1 MRGRP
6 LLRFAA
12 TLGLALALDDSRQA
26 DAAASY
32 DWLQFN
38 GDAQHSGNNTQE
50 TVLSSSN
57 VASLRLSFQISLPA
71 VADGT
76 PVSLSGVSTG
86 SGVRDL
92 LFLTTK
98 VGHLLALDAHS
109 GATVWSVQHGSGTC
123 KINNGAN
130 PCFTTSSPAIDPSRA
145 YVYTYGLEGAVHK
158 HAVANGA
165 EVTTG
170 GWPETTTNKP
180 FDEKASSALSIAT
193 VAGGASYLY
202 VTHGGYP
209 GDGGDYQGH
218 VTTINLASGAQ
229 NVFNAVCSSQTAHFV
244 ETPSTPDCASVRSAI
259 WARGS
264 VVYDAAVG
272 EIFMATG
279 NGDYTPGQGYWG
291 DSVMALTP
299 DGLGSGGQPLDTY
312 TPGTFQTLEN
322 NDADLGSTAPAI
334 LPTPSSSLVRN
345 LAVQSGKDGQLRLL
359 NLSNLSS
366 QGGPGHTDGQVGSV
380 IGVPQGATG
389 VFASIAVWVNPADG
403 STWAFVVNG
412 NGISGLRLAI
422 DAGGNPSLTPMWT
435 QTTNGASPIVAN
447 NVLYY
452 ARSGAIRALDPTTGT
467 QLWQNTS
474 IGSIHWESPV
484 VSNGTLYIT
493 DESAHLSAFIAPPA
507 PAPAMPAGVLW
518 IAAGLI
524 LSVGLYSTGS
534 TVHASR
540 ATIRTVHGASF
551 PARAR
556 QRCASSGLPS
566 ASKRRASWIQGRA

>member
-1 MRGRP
+1 MRKRP

-12 TLGLALALDDSRQA
+12 ILGLALALHDSQQA
-26 DAAASY
+26 DAGASY

-50 TVLSSSN
+50 TALSRSN
-57 VASLRLSFQISLPA
+57 VASLQLSFQISLPA
-71 VADGT
+71 VADGA

-98 VGHLLALDAHS
+98 VGHLLALDAHT
-109 GATVWSVQHGSGTC
+109 GATVWSVQHGPGTC
-123 KINNGAN
+123 KINNGSN

-145 YVYTYGLEGAVHK
+145 YVYTYGLEGSVHK

-170 GWPETTTNKP
+170 GWPELATNKP
-180 FDEKASSALSIAT
+180 FDEKAASALSIAT
-193 VAGGASYLY
+193 VAGGAAYLY

-229 NVFNAVCSSQTAHFV
+229 NVFNAACSSQTAHFV
-244 ETPSTPDCASVRSAI
+244 ETPSTPDCPSVRSAI

-272 EIFMATG
+272 KIFMATG
-279 NGDYTPGQGYWG
+279 NGDFTPAQGYWG

-312 TPGTFQTLEN
+312 TPGNFQSLEN
-322 NDADLGSTAPAI
+322 SDLDLGSTAPAI
-334 LPTPSSSLVRN
+334 LPTPSSSHVQN

-359 NLSNLSS
+359 NLDNLSS
-366 QGGPGHTDGQVGSV
+366 QGGPGHTDGQIGSV
-380 IGVPQGATG
+380 IGVPQGTTA
-389 VFASIAVWVNPADG
+389 VMPSIAVWVNPADS
-403 STWAFVVNG
+403 STWAFVANG
-412 NGISGLRLAI
+412 SGISGLRLAI
-422 DAGGNPSLTPMWT
+422 DGSGNPSLTTVWS
-435 QTTNGASPIVAN
+435 QTANGASPIVAN

-467 QLWQNTS
+467 QLWQSTS
-474 IGSIHWESPV
+474 TGGIHWESPV
-484 VSNGTLYIT
+484 VSNGTLYIA
-493 DESAHLSAFIAPPA
+493 DESAHLSAFTAPPA
-507 PAPAMPAGVLW
+507 SVPAMPSGVLW
-518 IAAGLI
+518 IAVGLI
-524 LSVGLYSTGS
+524 LSVGLARVS
-534 TVHASR
+534 SR
-540 ATIRTVHGASF
+540 ETS
-551 PARAR
+551 
-556 QRCASSGLPS
+556 
-566 ASKRRASWIQGRA
+566 